1 MLWQN
6 LRQQKP
12 GLLRSRKKAAGL
24 EKLPVEMKADK
35 AARIRTKETRDR
47 IQKAEM
53 TAGPAAISRILTAEI
68 LMGMIRAA
76 TVRIQW
82 KKQ

>member
-1 MLWQN
+1 MN
-6 LRQQKP
+6 I
-12 GLLRSRKKAAGL
+12 RKFPA
-24 EKLPVEMKADK
+24 EMKADK
-35 AARIRTKETRDR
+35 ADRIQMKETRDR

-68 LMGMIRAA
+68 LMGMISAA